1 MSKDSQ
7 KHKNPIPKWGD
18 DEIGEYLLENP
29 DFFSRNPE
37 ILVNMATPGR
47 YEKNPEGVVD
57 FQQVMLD
64 RLKGEIENLTACTQ
78 DVIETS
84 RGNMSYQT
92 RTHAAVLALM
102 SASDEMTLARIITD
116 DLPLL
121 LDVDVVAYGFE
132 RDELTKPQLLAL
144 PGVRAYSSGYVDG
157 CLGEGIE
164 VQLMRDVLDDG
175 TIFGEAAPLVRS
187 AGVAR
192 IRQGV
197 NTPTGMFALGSRTGG
212 AFNSGQGTELLNF
225 LARVVEKMFH
235 RCLENS
241 KQPNK
246 Q

>member
-1 MSKDSQ
+1 MGTDIKGH
-7 KHKNPIPKWGD
+7 KHPIPQWGD
-18 DEIGEYLLENP
+18 DEIGEYLLEHP
-29 DFFSRNPE
+29 DFFSRNPD

-47 YEKNPEGVVD
+47 YEQTPGGVVD

-84 RGNMSYQT
+84 RTNMSYQT
-92 RTHAAVLALM
+92 RTHAAVLALL
-102 SASDEMTLARIITD
+102 SASDALTLARIIID

-132 RDELTKPQLLAL
+132 RDSLARPQLLAL
-144 PGVRAYSSGYVDG
+144 PGVHAYSKGYVDS
-157 CLGEGIE
+157 CLGEGVE

-175 TIFGEAAPLVRS
+175 TIFGEAASLVNS
-187 AGVAR
+187 AGIAR
-192 IRQGV
+192 IRQGAS
-197 NTPTGMFALGSRTGG
+197 TPNGLFALGSRTNG

-235 RCLENS
+235 RCLETPDQATNS
-241 KQPNK
+241 
-246 Q
+246 